1 MGIYVMRFFLMLRAR
16 LKNPFTYIWVLLLAL
31 SLWLV
36 RESVLPLKQSSDVLI
51 LNEAGEYGERVLH
64 ILENGAGELSECTYT
79 AVRDEE
85 SLRSAVMRGQARCGF
100 IFPEDM
106 EERIASG
113 DTRSMITMVTST
125 FSIKSAASRET
136 VFAALF
142 RVMNED
148 LTVSSAS
155 GFFEDPETAGEY
167 IRERYEYLVDSE
179 EVFGLEYEIFEP
191 ETADRTGFLND
202 RSDPVRG
209 TAAVMIFILCLYSGS
224 SFYGKDGRFFR
235 ALRKGERM
243 ICIFL
248 HELSSVL
255 IPAFFGFVMIRLLD
269 GDSVPLL
276 HEILCFALFLIVACI
291 WSGIFVSFFKKSET
305 YLPVVSV
312 LLFMSFALCPVFF
325 DPGQY
330 IPVFGYVVRI
340 LPPAFYL
347 YMI

>member
-1 MGIYVMRFFLMLRAR
+1 MGTYMMRFFLMLRAR
-16 LKNPFTYIWVLLLAL
+16 LRNPFTYIWVLLLAL
-31 SLWLV
+31 SLYLV
-36 RESVLPLKQSSDVLI
+36 RESVVPLEQPSVVLI
-51 LNEAGEYGERVLH
+51 LNEAGDYGDRVMSV
-64 ILENGAGELSECTYT
+64 LEKNSSELSECTYT
-79 AVRDEE
+79 EAQDEE
-85 SLRSAVMRGQARCGF
+85 SLREMVMRGQARCGF

-106 EERIASG
+106 EERIASD

-125 FSIKSAASRET
+125 FSIKSAAVRET

-148 LTVSSAS
+148 MTVNAAS
-155 GFFEDPETAGEY
+155 GFFEDPGTAGEY
-167 IRERYEYLVDSE
+167 IRERYEYLVESDD
-179 EVFGLEYEIFEP
+179 VFGLEYEIFDTEY
-191 ETADRTGFLND
+191 TDGGGFLND

-243 ICIFL
+243 ICVFL

-255 IPAFFGFVMIRLLD
+255 IPSVFGFIMIRILD
-269 GDSVPLL
+269 GQSVPAGR
-276 HEILCFALFLIVACI
+276 EILCFSVFLIITCI
-291 WSGIFVSFFKKSET
+291 WSGVFVSFFKKSET

-325 DPGQY
+325 DPGKY

>member
-1 MGIYVMRFFLMLRAR
+1 MGTYVMRFFLMLRAR

-36 RESVLPLKQSSDVLI
+36 RESMLPLKQSSDVLI
-51 LNEAGEYGERVLH
+51 LNEAGEYGDRVLH
-64 ILENGAGELSECTYT
+64 ILKSGDSELSECTYM
-79 AVRDEE
+79 AAEDEE
-85 SLRSAVMRGQARCGF
+85 SLRLAVMRGQARCGF

-148 LTVSSAS
+148 ITVSSAS

-179 EVFGLEYEIFEP
+179 EVFGLEYEIFKP

-255 IPAFFGFVMIRLLD
+255 IPSLFGFIMIRLLD

-276 HEILCFALFLIVACI
+276 HEILCFVLFLAVACI

>member
-1 MGIYVMRFFLMLRAR
+1 MGTYMMRFFLMFRAR

-36 RESVLPLKQSSDVLI
+36 RESMLPLKQSSDVLI
-51 LNEAGEYGERVLH
+51 LNEAGEYGDRVLH
-64 ILENGAGELSECTYT
+64 ILENGAGELSECTYI
-79 AVRDEE
+79 AAEDEE
-85 SLRSAVMRGQARCGF
+85 SLRLAVMRGQARCGF

-148 LTVSSAS
+148 ITVSSAS
-155 GFFEDPETAGEY
+155 GFFDDPETAGEY

-179 EVFGLEYEIFEP
+179 EVFGLEYEIFKP
-191 ETADRTGFLND
+191 ETADRAGFLND
-202 RSDPVRG
+202 RSNPVRG

-235 ALRKGERM
+235 ALRKVERM
-243 ICIFL
+243 ICIFM

-255 IPAFFGFVMIRLLD
+255 IPSLFGFIMIRLLD

-276 HEILCFALFLIVACI
+276 HEILCFVLFLAVACI